1 MKKNPRLQFTDSE
14 LNPKLR
20 QRVRRAGK
28 AADKAEA
35 AQSRLAKGKKKAK
48 RCVTVQNGAPCGGGR
63 DAPAHSKRPKS
74 EQPKKKGRD
83 GLRFEDADKTA

>member
-1 MKKNPRLQFTDSE
+1 MARENPRLQFTDKE
-14 LNPKLR
+14 LTPGLER
-20 QRVRRAGK
+20 YARR
-28 AADKAEA
+28 ADKAEA
-35 AQSRLAKGKKKAK
+35 AQSRLAKGKKKPK
-48 RCVTVQNGAPCGGGR
+48 RRVTVHNDAPCGGGR